1 MKQGSELE
9 SLSAR
14 TESTGIWVEL
24 LDSGEW
30 DRPGTEIEDVEEG
43 LKSRQCRSSVIQG

>member
-1 MKQGSELE
+1 MKQGLELE
-9 SLSAR
+9 SLFVR
-14 TESTGIWVEL
+14 TESIRLWVEL

-43 LKSRQCRSSVIQG
+43 LKSRHC

>member
-14 TESTGIWVEL
+14 KESIGLWVEL

-30 DRPGTEIEDVEEG
+30 DRPGTEIVDVEEG
-43 LKSRQCRSSVIQG
+43 LKSRHCQSSVVQG